1 MSPSSKSKSS
11 DKAQQSGGRLG
22 RKRAAPASSSRKT
35 GRYTPPKPKSSKKS
49 NPKMLYAIFGP
60 IAVGGLLIL
69 ANFLILL
76 PGGASNWYLFLGL
89 ALISVGFFVATN
101 YR

>member
-1 MSPSSKSKSS
+1 
-11 DKAQQSGGRLG
+11 
-22 RKRAAPASSSRKT
+22 
-35 GRYTPPKPKSSKKS
+35 
-49 NPKMLYAIFGP
+49 MLYAIFGP